1 MCSSLSQSPWGGRE
15 GAVSRLWVKGS
26 SWSWGASSIQTECRR
41 GAASLGKREGR
52 GSEGRTTGVCADREL
67 AAWRSWPA
75 HGEGRCI
82 LRTYCI
88 QMLCFV
94 GSSFPP
100 CGPVSYRFLSPAFT
114 RGKRLREKQ
123 RLPLGALRAQGSCP
137 PPLCSW
143 GGAQHSARELLSRTW
158 VFWAPWSHLPNQLRG
173 AGPA

>member
-1 MCSSLSQSPWGGRE
+1 MLSAGSGSRALLGAGGR
-15 GAVSRLWVKGS
+15 VLSRLSAGGEQLPWENGREEDQKVGQQGS
-26 SWSWGASSIQTECRR
+26 VQT
-41 GAASLGKREGR
+41 AA
-52 GSEGRTTGVCADREL
+52 VREL